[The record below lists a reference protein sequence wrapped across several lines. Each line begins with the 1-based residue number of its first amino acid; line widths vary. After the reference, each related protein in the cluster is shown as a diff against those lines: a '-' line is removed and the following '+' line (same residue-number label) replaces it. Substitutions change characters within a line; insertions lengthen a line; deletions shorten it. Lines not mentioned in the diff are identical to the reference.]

1 MILKAWLGL
10 HPYLQATAEL
20 HALIERAVDDV
31 DLSVLPAPK
40 LDPYLEDFRAGVP
53 LLQSPSVAIDLEHAA
68 VPLALLVEMAAR
80 LPLPGELAAE
90 SQELLA
96 ELHGD
101 PDTPGRWLTWLLDRD
116 SLEPAGPGL
125 LLFLGW
131 TVLARYLRPVV
142 VEFSRWRDEERWLN
156 NYCPTCAAPPAMA
169 QLVGTDPGRM
179 RFLSC
184 GCCRTRWR
192 FQRTLCP
199 FCDSDEQELLTLA
212 IEGEKNLR
220 IDYCKSCSG
229 YLKTYIGQGSENL
242 YLADWTTVHLDVI
255 ARDNGLKRLAA
266 SIYDL

>member
-10 HPYLQATAEL
+10 HPYLKATAEL
-20 HALIERAVDDV
+20 HALIERAAADV
-31 DLSVLPAPK
+31 ELPAVPVPK
-40 LDPYLEDFRAGVP
+40 WDAYVEDFRAGVP
-53 LLQSPSVAIDLEHAA
+53 LLHSAAAAIDLDPTA
-68 VPLALLVEMAAR
+68 VPLALVVEMSAR
-80 LPLPGELAAE
+80 LPLPGHLAAE
-90 SQELLA
+90 SHALVS
-96 ELHGD
+96 ELHGE
-101 PDTPGRWLTWLLDRD
+101 PDAPDRWLTWLLHRD
-116 SLEPAGPGL
+116 ANEPAGPGL
-125 LLFLGW
+125 LLYLGW
-131 TVLARYLRPVV
+131 TVLARSLWPVV
-142 VEFSRWRDEERWLN
+142 IEFSRWRDEEKWLR

-184 GCCRTRWR
+184 GCCQTRWR

-199 FCDSDEQELLTLA
+199 FCENDDLRLDSLA

-229 YLKTYIGQGSENL
+229 YLKTYIGQGSENVL
-242 YLADWTTVHLDVI
+242 LADWTTVHLDVI